1 MSRLTRRSDRRIIAG
16 VCGAL
21 ADGFGLPLGLV
32 RLGFVLFGLFGVGE
46 LVYLVLWFLIPK
58 AR

>member
-1 MSRLTRRSDRRIIAG
+1 MSRMVRRRDRKVLAG

-21 ADGFGLPLGLV
+21 AEGLGLSTGLV

-46 LVYLVLWFLIPK
+46 LVYLVLWVLIPK
-58 AR
+58 QR